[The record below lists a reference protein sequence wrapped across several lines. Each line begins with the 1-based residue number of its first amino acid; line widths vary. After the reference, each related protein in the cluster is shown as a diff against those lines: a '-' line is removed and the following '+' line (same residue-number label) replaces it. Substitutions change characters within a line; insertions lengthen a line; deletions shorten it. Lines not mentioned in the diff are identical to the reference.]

1 MHTVFGKND
10 RNCFLNQKFV
20 ATAAWNVTQQNKFG
34 FVDLDGYRIEMLHYE
49 ADARAFAAAPLCALA
64 LFGHHRI
71 HQTEVV

>member
-20 ATAAWNVTQQNKFG
+20 ATTAWNVTQQNKFG

-49 ADARAFAAAPLCALA
+49 ADARAFAAEQLCALA
-64 LFGHHRI
+64 LFGHRRI

>member
-49 ADARAFAAAPLCALA
+49 ADARAFAAAPLCPLA